1 MKRLF
6 SLLLL
11 FISLNSFAQIL
22 ILGKNNQL
30 DRMIGNSIESY
41 IENVD
46 EFCTKRGLTPPWRLL
61 CVQRRVNHKLYK
73 KRFNQVNT
81 ESEICF
87 FG

>member
-30 DRMIGNSIESY
+30 DRMIRNSIESY

-46 EFCTKRGLTPPWRLL
+46 EFCTKRGLTPLAFTM
-61 CVQRRVNHKLYK
+61 CAK
-73 KRFNQVNT
+73 K
-81 ESEICF
+81 
-87 FG
+87 G